1 MRATSLFED
10 EFEKLVTVKE
20 YLLRKLFI
28 LDIYIYI
35 YKERIIV
42 LSIFDI
48 RERKI

>member
-28 LDIYIYI
+28 LDIYIY
-35 YKERIIV
+35 KERIIV